1 MDFEEQ
7 LERAESLPV
16 PSLVGSS
23 IRSADDSAHN
33 NYIHPEKSN
42 NVYDRKRSKSGD
54 RRSALHQSITASL
67 DDLMSEGALL
77 GSEEN
82 FERFLDDQGNV
93 KAQAKY
99 EKSLERARADAP
111 DPSAPE
117 ASSQSPRP
125 LDEDKEA
132 EKLEKVAAGEPSAEH
147 IEVKS
152 QDESGVLDQD
162 QGAAAPA
169 VPAVPQESSGL
180 YQQSDYSNPNLSE
193 YQLEKQVLSIDDFLQ
208 NVRSHDPSKLPTSN
222 YGYSTPLAAVS
233 ARAGARKTSGERNAD
248 ATADD
253 ADEAARIPGLG
264 QGLHEPYFH
273 RESRSRSR
281 ASPTRGERSRSRTTG
296 KPHLARGD
304 SYKNTISDL
313 PSNYEL
319 PPDFESEIKEEAGE
333 DDGEQER
340 TTRES
345 KPTMGE
351 SIAAAEAKKS
361 FFQPDESIGR
371 DPSLVTTGDYTNFDV
386 DSPHSMSNP
395 YLYTQRSESSTN
407 YLRSISRSSSRKPA
421 DQRHMAAL
429 NEKNDAN
436 PDELAREG
444 ALITDD
450 PYSTIGGLD
459 TMVEEVLHLD
469 DEGNPVQMSDK
480 DAKLEGGPAAETAIS
495 KAEDSSK
502 PEAED
507 TVKSPIETSES
518 SENSAVT
525 SANAGALGTKE
536 VAKDSSKEVP
546 ESKLEQQEESAL
558 KPADETEKPANEKT
572 LDEASP
578 LQEKEV
584 QQPASEVQKDIKAD
598 AHKEAVSE
606 EKSFAAADTE
616 RDTSK
621 NDVSEE
627 PTVTA
632 NVDEDASNKLP
643 EEKPLAETA
652 TEADASKGDV
662 SKEVAA
668 EESLAVT
675 GTETEADTS
684 KEVTT
689 EESSAAPEEKE
700 LPPKEAVTEEPLIA
714 SRVEKDTPKELATE
728 EKSDAVADGP
738 SEEHKEIK
746 EANIPEP
753 QGTTKA
759 VNTAPEESDD
769 IDVSP
774 EELRKYL
781 ESQPVYI
788 FTSLA
793 GGMQIMPRTNRLATI
808 LQANGIKFSYRD
820 LGTDEEAKKIWKR
833 QANGRTIPGVV
844 RGDDLIGNWQEIDEI
859 NEEYR
864 LKEVLYES
872 L

>member
-7 LERAESLPV
+7 LERAESSPA

-23 IRSADDSAHN
+23 IRSADDSPHN

-42 NVYDRKRSKSGD
+42 NVYDGKRSKSGD
-54 RRSALHQSITASL
+54 RRSALNQSITASL

-77 GSEEN
+77 GSEDN
-82 FERFLDDQGNV
+82 FERFLDDKGNI

-99 EKSLERARADAP
+99 EKSLERARAK
-111 DPSAPE
+111 APE
-117 ASSQSPRP
+117 PSSQEPSSQGPRP
-125 LDEDKEA
+125 LDEDREG

-152 QDESGVLDQD
+152 HDESGVLDQD
-162 QGAAAPA
+162 QGAAAPT
-169 VPAVPQESSGL
+169 VPQEAGGL

-193 YQLEKQVLSIDDFLQ
+193 YQLEKQVSSIDDFLQ

-222 YGYSTPLAAVS
+222 YGYSMPSAAVS
-233 ARAGARKTSGERNAD
+233 ARVGARKTSGERNAD
-248 ATADD
+248 AAADD
-253 ADEAARIPGLG
+253 ADDAANIQGLG

-281 ASPTRGERSRSRTTG
+281 TSPSRGERSRSRTTD

-304 SYKNTISDL
+304 SYKNTNSDS

-319 PPDFESEIKEEAGE
+319 PPGFESEIKEEAGE
-333 DDGEQER
+333 NDGEQER

-361 FFQPDESIGR
+361 FFQPEESIGR

-386 DSPHSMSNP
+386 DSPHSTSNP
-395 YLYTQRSESSTN
+395 HLYSQRSESSTN

-421 DQRHMAAL
+421 DQRHVAAL

-450 PYSTIGGLD
+450 PYSTIGGLG
-459 TMVEEVLHLD
+459 TMVEEVLNID
-469 DEGNPVQMSDK
+469 DEGKPVQPSDK
-480 DAKLEGGPAAETAIS
+480 DAKVEGGPAAQTAIS
-495 KAEDSSK
+495 KSEDSSK

-507 TVKSPIETSES
+507 AVKEPQETSET
-518 SENSAVT
+518 SEKSAVT
-525 SANAGALGTKE
+525 SSNADAEEATKVTE
-536 VAKDSSKEVP
+536 DSSTDVP
-546 ESKLEQQEESAL
+546 EPKPEEQEESEV
-558 KPADETEKPANEKT
+558 KPVDGAEKSAEETT
-572 LDEASP
+572 VDEATP
-578 LQEKEV
+578 LQEEEV
-584 QQPASEVQKDIKAD
+584 QPAGDVQKD
-598 AHKEAVSE
+598 
-606 EKSFAAADTE
+606 
-616 RDTSK
+616 
-621 NDVSEE
+621 
-627 PTVTA
+627 
-632 NVDEDASNKLP
+632 
-643 EEKPLAETA
+643 
-652 TEADASKGDV
+652 
-662 SKEVAA
+662 
-668 EESLAVT
+668 
-675 GTETEADTS
+675 TEADTS
-684 KEVTT
+684 KEV
-689 EESSAAPEEKE
+689 A
-700 LPPKEAVTEEPLIA
+700 TEEPGA
-714 SRVEKDTPKELATE
+714 APDAKEVPSKESVSEEPSATARVEADAPKELATE
-728 EKSDAVADGP
+728 EKPDAVADGA
-738 SEEHKEIK
+738 SEEPKGIK
-746 EANIPEP
+746 EAAIPEP
-753 QGTTKA
+753 QGTPKA
-759 VNTAPEESDD
+759 VSTAPDESDD

-774 EELRKYL
+774 EELKKYL
-781 ESQPVYI
+781 ESQPIYI

-793 GGMQIMPRTNRLATI
+793 GGMQIMPRTNRLVTI
-808 LQANGIKFSYRD
+808 LQANGIKFSYKD